1 MLILKPYLKKNMSS
15 TALVNQEALGS
26 NENTLINENNNSNL
40 VAATLNANTNS
51 NQANT
56 TLTTNT
62 QTNTPTTGV
71 VAQTHSSV
79 VSSKFN
85 SYIELENQFILRLP
99 AIKTE
104 NGTLQPHPATIA
116 LREALAT
123 QNLPHNNDNEETAS
137 DKKDPLKDRLFIDL
151 NVDTRKGRVK
161 FDNEV
166 FEARLV
172 DLPCIIES
180 LKTTD
185 KKTFYKVVGF
195 LDISLNE
202 CFRISNNFVSLE
214 FSRILGK

>member
-1 MLILKPYLKKNMSS
+1 MSS
-15 TALVNQEALGS
+15 TAFVNQEALGS

-40 VAATLNANTNS
+40 GTATLNANTNS

-56 TLTTNT
+56 TLTATTNT
-62 QTNTPTTGV
+62 QTNTPTTG
-71 VAQTHSSV
+71 AIANTHSSSSV

-99 AIKTE
+99 VIKTE

-116 LREALAT
+116 LREALAS
-123 QNLPHNNDNEETAS
+123 QNVPHNNENEEIAS
-137 DKKDPLKDRLFIDL
+137 EKKDPLKDRLFIDL

-185 KKTFYKVVGF
+185 KKTFYKVVRF
-195 LDISLNE
+195 LDFIFLN
-202 CFRISNNFVSLE
+202 
-214 FSRILGK
+214 